1 MAVVDDR
8 TIDFTLTK
16 GFTNF
21 GNTCFY
27 NATLQSIF
35 RCEEL
40 INTLKN
46 YEGENQLL
54 RYLKITINDYFLKP
68 NVETIG
74 PVLLLR
80 SYKQMN
86 SSFIHGTQSD
96 GEECLTYFLDNFEMA
111 TKTEGINITD
121 LFDCKL
127 ASKLTCPICNYE
139 SEVKNVPEKIITLP
153 IKNFNNFNDA
163 FTHFLSDEILDDD
176 NKWDCEKCKIKV
188 AAKKKL
194 IIQGSPK
201 YLFIALKRFEHEWI
215 KQINRVRTT
224 KITND
229 ITMPMDVK
237 LNNVNYKMK
246 GCIFH
251 MGGLGGGHYVYF
263 NKINDK
269 WIIFNDENISEVNNE
284 NDIINKG
291 YVYLYEKI

>member
-1 MAVVDDR
+1 MSIVDDKI
-8 TIDFTLTK
+8 IDFTITK

-35 RCEEL
+35 KCEDL

-46 YEGENQLL
+46 YSGEHKLL
-54 RYLKITINDYFLKP
+54 RYLKITIDDYFLKP

-74 PVLLLR
+74 PILLLR
-80 SYKQMN
+80 SYKEMN
-86 SSFIHGTQSD
+86 SSFVHGTQSD

-111 TKTEGINITD
+111 TKTEGINISD

-127 ASKLTCPICNYE
+127 ASKLICPTCNYE
-139 SEVKNVPEKIITLP
+139 SEGKNVPEKIITLP

-163 FTHFLSDEILDDD
+163 FNHFLSEETLDEE
-176 NKWDCEKCKIKV
+176 NKWECNNCKIKG

-194 IIQGSPK
+194 IINGSPK
-201 YLFIALKRFEHEWI
+201 YLFISLKRFEHEWI
-215 KQINRVRTT
+215 KQINRIKTT

-237 LNNVNYKMK
+237 INDTNYKMK
-246 GCIFH
+246 GCIYH
-251 MGGLGGGHYVYF
+251 MGGLGGGHYVYY
-263 NKINDK
+263 NLINGK
-269 WIIFNDENISEVNNE
+269 WIIFNDENISDANND

-291 YVYLYEKI
+291 YVYLYEKL